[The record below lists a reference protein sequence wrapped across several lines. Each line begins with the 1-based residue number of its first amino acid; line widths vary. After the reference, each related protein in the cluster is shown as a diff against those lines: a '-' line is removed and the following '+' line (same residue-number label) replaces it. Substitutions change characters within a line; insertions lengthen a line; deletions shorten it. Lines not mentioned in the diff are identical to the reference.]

1 MICLDWLLKCQRDD
15 QPGDHDQ
22 AVPQSSHGDVL
33 DNRVVSVFLIGV
45 ERDWAGWCGVS
56 PAFTL
61 SSGLPPHGGN
71 LSQEAFRLG
80 LRPAQLLDAS
90 ASLVPFRPPS
100 DLRRSLK
107 RAIGGSALR
116 DYPDREQR
124 QLRQA
129 IARFHGLQPEAVL
142 PGNGAAELFTWAAR
156 DAAACGVSG
165 VPDPGFA
172 DYRRALAC
180 WGGAVISLPLELS
193 WTRTWPQPWPFQGS
207 LEQTCQVLWIT
218 NPHNP
223 TGQLWS
229 RASLEPLLQSYS
241 LVICDE
247 AFLPLVPE
255 GEVQSLLP
263 LVETHPNLVV
273 IRSLTKL
280 LAIAGLR
287 LGYAVASPERL
298 QHWQRWRDPW
308 PVNGLALA
316 AGRSVM
322 ADQSGMHRWLQR
334 VQAWVA
340 QEGNWFHQRL
350 IDLPAVSP
358 MPSSANYLL
367 IRGEDSLLELRERVA
382 RQRVLLRDC
391 RSFIGLGDR
400 WLRIGL
406 QDRRGNRRI
415 LKALKKELS

>member
-1 MICLDWLLKCQRDD
+1 M
-15 QPGDHDQ
+15 
-22 AVPQSSHGDVL
+22 
-33 DNRVVSVFLIGV
+33 
-45 ERDWAGWCGVS
+45 S

-90 ASLVPFRPPS
+90 ASLVPFRPPA
-100 DLRRSLK
+100 DLRRALK